1 MAKPISREEELSLR
15 FLLMS
20 SREPEIKLGL
30 IRICEL
36 YQGGQHFRQA
46 GEIHHTVRGFVYDSR
61 VEVERWA
68 LKALVEFRD
77 HSDAELIRSRLTT
90 PSGDAENFSWA
101 VSAFFAAA
109 SEDQINQA
117 IEQKL
122 VPSDGITMLAC
133 HYAGRSKIARGR
145 FPFIDIQRA
154 DVLTLKWA
162 TLAIGIGRAKGIF
175 LPQFDEAEQL
185 IALNDHDDP
194 MVCQYSIYA
203 MVRSKKLGFSHS
215 LIKLQDLNNQPR
227 NVRKWLYRL
236 VCKDGRFV
244 MKNCDVVGDII
255 RCEIDPRA
263 REGLALG
270 LRPIWFDGLET
281 ISADWLSRES
291 DLGCQAG
298 ILEHMGRHAD
308 RVPMYG
314 EIVRDRFTSARFD
327 DLLRSRLQS
336 AAAGTDLY
344 ADLQRIK
351 IREEMTPDLF
361 GGAGGTFVVN
371 NQNFNNSGPVIIGAN
386 AVGGDARNQ
395 VNQTITLTP
404 QERALIV
411 TLREVAVPASHRAP
425 SGTINAAES
434 FLENPTTGGATRLLE
449 KAKAWAGVAGLSA
462 EVISNIQPVIEV
474 LHKFLA

>member
-1 MAKPISREEELSLR
+1 VAKPISREEELSLR

-154 DVLTLKWA
+154 DVLTLS
-162 TLAIGIGRAKGIF
+162 G
-175 LPQFDEAEQL
+175 
-185 IALNDHDDP
+185 
-194 MVCQYSIYA
+194 
-203 MVRSKKLGFSHS
+203 
-215 LIKLQDLNNQPR
+215 PR
-227 NVRKWLYRL
+227 
-236 VCKDGRFV
+236 
-244 MKNCDVVGDII
+244 
-255 RCEIDPRA
+255 
-263 REGLALG
+263 
-270 LRPIWFDGLET
+270 
-281 ISADWLSRES
+281 
-291 DLGCQAG
+291 
-298 ILEHMGRHAD
+298 
-308 RVPMYG
+308 
-314 EIVRDRFTSARFD
+314 
-327 DLLRSRLQS
+327 LRSES
-336 AAAGTDLY
+336 
-344 ADLQRIK
+344 
-351 IREEMTPDLF
+351 EERKEFFFLSSTK
-361 GGAGGTFVVN
+361 
-371 NQNFNNSGPVIIGAN
+371 
-386 AVGGDARNQ
+386 
-395 VNQTITLTP
+395 
-404 QERALIV
+404 
-411 TLREVAVPASHRAP
+411 P
-425 SGTINAAES
+425 SS
-434 FLENPTTGGATRLLE
+434 SSP
-449 KAKAWAGVAGLSA
+449 
-462 EVISNIQPVIEV
+462 
-474 LHKFLA
+474 